1 MYLVHYVDFSS
12 IPFLLYHCAIYYNSL
27 FTLLPTDETWEER
40 EDRIAKQ
47 REKDLINRDSP
58 LVPEDKPIEPNQE
71 ISKFI
76 SIYNGDITTLE
87 VDGIL
92 NAANA
97 SLQVRLWYM
106 STTYNNNCV
115 CWVWVLYFS
124 LILMILVILLLY
136 V

>member
-1 MYLVHYVDFSS
+1 M
-12 IPFLLYHCAIYYNSL
+12 
-27 FTLLPTDETWEER
+27 PTDETWEER

-97 SLQVRLWYM
+97 SLQVRL
-106 STTYNNNCV
+106 
-115 CWVWVLYFS
+115 
-124 LILMILVILLLY
+124 
-136 V
+136 